1 MPKLEDCVKR
11 SRFMLLFGMIL
22 ATTGY
27 VMLLVTLSVHVEQ
40 TITAG
45 LVLSIVVGIAL
56 VLFALSYHCWELPER
71 KA

>member
-1 MPKLEDCVKR
+1 
-11 SRFMLLFGMIL
+11 
-22 ATTGY
+22 
-27 VMLLVTLSVHVEQ
+27 MLLVTLSVHVEQ